1 MFPAL
6 QNIYSVPDVLAVMA
20 VVDEVEKVVDQDLPD
35 DLWEVRDGEVKME
48 AAEAEHVDDVLDDVA
63 LYIETVAFLYMDLTL
78 LTNAGAQAS

>member
-1 MFPAL
+1 
-6 QNIYSVPDVLAVMA
+6 MA

-35 DLWEVRDGEVKME
+35 DLSEEVKDGEVKME

-78 LTNAGAQAS
+78 LTNAGAQASLAFCTFFGKT